1 MCGGRSFH
9 PPSLLTADD
18 DVTDPQSHHIKKNQ
32 QVRLHVLQRSC
43 RRVMRIKC
51 PDVERAAPQQLVLGA
66 GAAAA
71 NGTYELK
78 VGVSGA

>member
-1 MCGGRSFH
+1 M
-9 PPSLLTADD
+9 
-18 DVTDPQSHHIKKNQ
+18 
-32 QVRLHVLQRSC
+32 LQRSC